1 MLEGTGFGEVSRRS
15 RRGVRLV
22 ASEPCPILPARR
34 VFILSVVRPAFVV
47 IAVVVGFS
55 PLGEMMFVAAADGR
69 AGCVHGGVTFLLPPT
84 GEIPRLELAHFCS
97 SGLGTARGRITPG
110 SVSEYDSADSG
121 VASDQ
126 GPERWRSTPGRDEA
140 RGNSGGSPKR
150 L

>member
-1 MLEGTGFGEVSRRS
+1 M
-15 RRGVRLV
+15 
-22 ASEPCPILPARR
+22 R
-34 VFILSVVRPAFVV
+34 V
-47 IAVVVGFS
+47 
-55 PLGEMMFVAAADGR
+55 
-69 AGCVHGGVTFLLPPT
+69 VHGGVTFLLPPD
-84 GEIPRLELAHFCS
+84 GEILLALPS
-97 SGLGTARGRITPG
+97 GRITPG

>member
-1 MLEGTGFGEVSRRS
+1 MLEGTGLERCFGKVVT
-15 RRGVRLV
+15 RGFCAVPDPAGA
-22 ASEPCPILPARR
+22 ASTR
-34 VFILSVVRPAFVV
+34 ILSVVRPAFVV

-55 PLGEMMFVAAADGR
+55 PRGEMMFVAAADVR
-69 AGCVHGGVTFLLPPT
+69 AGCAYGGVTFLLPPN
-84 GEIPRLELAHFCS
+84 GEIPRLEPAHFCS
-97 SGLGTARGRITPG
+97 SSLGTARGRITPG